1 MKVFPNSEA
10 RTPHDLDAV
19 ILMAATL
26 ASKRRPAELVEIVAA
41 ADLILGFVPF
51 AEKLGAAIERLS
63 ARGLIGMSEG
73 DFTLTDAGR
82 EMMSKQP
89 RKASQE
95 EIIAAL
101 KNSLAARRPRTEH
114 PPILLEPEQLGT
126 AIRAHKATRKTGKNV
141 LMPKPAVVTRHFK
154 VEGRWR
160 RATKAS

>member
-1 MKVFPNSEA
+1 MKAFPNLEA
-10 RTPHDLDAV
+10 RTHHDLDAG

-26 ASKRRPAELVEIVAA
+26 SSKRRPADLVEIVAA
-41 ADLILGFVPF
+41 AELILGFVPF

-73 DFTLTDAGR
+73 GFTLTDAGQ

-89 RKASQE
+89 RNASQE
-95 EIIAAL
+95 DIIAAV
-101 KNSLAARRPRTEH
+101 KSSLAVWRPRVEH
-114 PPILLEPEQLGT
+114 PPVLLEPEQLGA

-141 LMPKPAVVTRHFK
+141 LMPKPTVTRHFK

-160 RATKAS
+160 RATKAG

>member
-1 MKVFPNSEA
+1 MH
-10 RTPHDLDAV
+10 HDLDAG
-19 ILMAATL
+19 ILMAAML
-26 ASKRRPAELVEIVAA
+26 SSKRRPAELVEIVAA
-41 ADLILGFVPF
+41 AELILGFVPF

-63 ARGLIGMSEG
+63 TRGLISMSEG
-73 DFTLTDAGR
+73 GFTLTNAGQ

-95 EIIAAL
+95 DIIAAV
-101 KNSLAARRPRTEH
+101 KSNLAAWRPRVEH
-114 PPILLEPEQLGT
+114 PPILLELEKLGA

-141 LMPKPAVVTRHFK
+141 LMPKPTVTRHFK